1 MNVFGEL
8 SSGTIMLSCEYAQNE
23 VIRVQSK
30 LKKYRFIVYFI
41 VSQRNV

>member
-8 SSGTIMLSCEYAQNE
+8 LRGTIILSCEYAQNE

-30 LKKYRFIVYFI
+30 LKKYRFIVYVI
-41 VSQRNV
+41 ISQK